1 MHLLLQE
8 LAEAAEAV
16 LKEMVLPAVM
26 AVAVMEEII
35 LMVMEPRAQL
45 TLAEAA
51 EAALVHPAVMME
63 MELMAALV

>member
-45 TLAEAA
+45 TLAA
-51 EAALVHPAVMME
+51 EAEVALVHPAVMME
-63 MELMAALV
+63 MELMAVLV